1 MNRQSYIMSGL
12 YHLVLSSLLLAG
24 LNLSGCSKQP
34 ETDSD
39 VSTDRNSV
47 KNAPENDGSIEIPL
61 SELAGKERR
70 QIDIEY
76 EPTNVPYE
84 LDKHPVYV
92 GGLGYR
98 PSLTWKYQGQTGDT
112 AAWFTYGPLGDDTR
126 QASLTVHF
134 VPEDEAPEY
143 TEYFAYWLS
152 LMDYSNLENPES
164 AALRHDRQADGM
176 TVHVQSLYGP
186 YEPPPGQLGPD
197 ESSPLPRHRLVGIVV
212 EAPEGLVLFELVGPD
227 HTARVMIEQFMNMI
241 FRLKKAPSQS

>member
-1 MNRQSYIMSGL
+1 MIHRLALTGL
-12 YHLVLSSLLLAG
+12 LMIGLV
-24 LNLSGCSKQP
+24 LSGCSSQSDTQTKVP
-34 ETDSD
+34 ADTAPAEKHTD
-39 VSTDRNSV
+39 
-47 KNAPENDGSIEIPL
+47 NDGDVESPL
-61 SELAGKERR
+61 SEQAGQGNRE
-70 QIDIEY
+70 IEIEY
-76 EPTNVPYE
+76 QPTNVRYE
-84 LDKHPVYV
+84 LDKNPMYL

-98 PSLTWKYQGQTGDT
+98 PSLTWEYHGQKGDT